1 MADLK
6 PFTMP
11 KWGIEMTEGTLAKW
25 EVEEGKPYA
34 RGDLLTLI
42 ETDKISNEVEAEAD
56 GCLLRLIAEEQ
67 ETYPVGALLG
77 VVGPVGT
84 PAAEIDAFIAAFVPV
99 GGSAAGD
106 ETAEEKSR
114 EAPAPTPARAP
125 APAKASSIA
134 KDVAISPAAR
144 IAAEAGGL
152 APGDI
157 TPTGRNGRITRQD
170 VDKAIAGSRTP
181 NLSGPIEVS
190 GQDDVFASPL
200 ARRIAVQNSLDLAG
214 IEGTGPRGRICK
226 ADVLA
231 KIEAATPPAA
241 KASVPLPITAG
252 EVEIIK
258 MSAMRRTIA
267 QRLTSAKQDIP
278 HIYLRRRV
286 RVDRLMKLREL
297 AGKPGTINDY
307 LIRACALAL
316 REVPAVNIQV
326 HGTEIHRFGS
336 ADIAVAV
343 ATDRGLITPIV
354 RQADNL
360 GVADIARQVAA
371 LAQRARS
378 GKLEP
383 SEYQGGSFSLSN
395 LGSFGVE
402 EFDAIINP
410 PQGAILAVGRARPE
424 PIEDDGAIRVVPVL
438 HLSLS
443 CDHRAID
450 GVDGAQ
456 FLEAL
461 ANLIEAP
468 DQL

>member
-34 RGDLLTLI
+34 KGDLLTLI

-67 ETYPVGALLG
+67 ETYDVGALLG
-77 VVGPVGT
+77 VIGPVGT
-84 PAAEIDAFIAAFVPV
+84 PSAEVDAFIAAFVPA
-99 GGSAAGD
+99 GGSQAREVTAG
-106 ETAEEKSR
+106 
-114 EAPAPTPARAP
+114 P
-125 APAKASSIA
+125 APASKSELEAVKAGTIA
-134 KDVAISPAAR
+134 EDVAISPAAR
-144 IAAEAGGL
+144 IAAEAAGL
-152 APGDI
+152 APADI
-157 TPTGRNGRITRQD
+157 AATGRNGRITRQD
-170 VDKAIAGSRTP
+170 VDRAIAGRRAPTLVGVIDAP
-181 NLSGPIEVS
+181 
-190 GQDDVFASPL
+190 GQEEAFASPL

-214 IEGTGPRGRICK
+214 IEGTGPRGRISK

-231 KIEAATPPAA
+231 KIDSNAPNAAEVAAVAAPPT
-241 KASVPLPITAG
+241 VNDG

-286 RVDRLMKLREL
+286 RVDRLIKLRDL

-326 HGTEIHRFGS
+326 HGQEIHRFTS

-343 ATDRGLITPIV
+343 ATDRGLITPII
-354 RQADNL
+354 RQADSF

-383 SEYQGGSFSLSN
+383 SEYQGGTFSLSN